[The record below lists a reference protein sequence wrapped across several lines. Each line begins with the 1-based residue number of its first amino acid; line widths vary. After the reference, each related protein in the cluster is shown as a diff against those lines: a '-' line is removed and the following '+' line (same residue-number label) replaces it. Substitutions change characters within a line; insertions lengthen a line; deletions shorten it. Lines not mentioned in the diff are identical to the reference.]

1 MEWIFIWFIGS
12 IVVGVVAS
20 VRGRSGFG
28 WFLFAALLS
37 PLLGLLLVLVLPRP
51 NSVFR
56 PDGMLGQTPF
66 RTLPSGEVEALLQG
80 APVRFRSV
88 AELKLMVAPGASVV
102 SSVPPAALPVASSGI
117 RIAIVA
123 AVGVAAFFILIS
135 LFAA

>member
-1 MEWIFIWFIGS
+1 MEWVFFWFIGS
-12 IVVGVVAS
+12 IIVGVAAS
-20 VRGRSGFG
+20 ARGRDGFG

-80 APVRFRSV
+80 APVRFRNV
-88 AELKLMVAPGASVV
+88 AELQLMVSPGATVV
-102 SSVPPAALPVASSGI
+102 STAPPARPAS
-117 RIAIVA
+117 VA
-123 AVGVAAFFILIS
+123 AQTTIVVAGVVAALLIIIR
-135 LFAA
+135 LFS